1 MILEPMMNDNNN
13 DLRIEQIWPERDSG
27 NNNKNENTNNRKT
40 RERRNEI
47 RNNDGDHYRNPNDG
61 W

>member
-1 MILEPMMNDNNN
+1 MNDNNN
-13 DLRIEQIWPERDSG
+13 DRRIEPIWPEIDSG
-27 NNNKNENTNNRKT
+27 NNNKNTNNRKT